1 MYAVIQSGG
10 KQARVAEG
18 DRVEVE
24 LLGKDP
30 GSEVTFRAV
39 LLVDG
44 ETVVTTPTDL
54 AGVTVSG
61 RIVEL
66 TKGEKIRGFT
76 YKNKTNQRRRWGHR
90 QHYALVEITGIAR
103 KASGPSGPA
112 SGE

>member
-24 LLGKDP
+24 LLGKEP
-30 GSEVTFRAV
+30 GSEVTFRPV

-44 ETVVTTPTDL
+44 DTVVAKPTDL
-54 AGVTVSG
+54 AGASVAG

-66 TKGEKIRGFT
+66 TKGPKIRAFT
-76 YKNKTNQRRRWGHR
+76 YKNKSNQRRRWGHR
-90 QHYALVEITGIAR
+90 QHYALVEITGITR
-103 KASGPSGPA
+103 KA
-112 SGE
+112 

>member
-30 GSEVTFRAV
+30 GSEVTFRPV

-44 ETVVTTPTDL
+44 DTVVTTPSDL
-54 AGVTVSG
+54 AGATVSG

-76 YKNKTNQRRRWGHR
+76 YKNKSNQRKRWGHR
-90 QHYALVEITGIAR
+90 QKYSVIEITGISA
-103 KASGPSGPA
+103 G
-112 SGE
+112 